1 MAWLRTLGE
10 DGLAGGAQ
18 YDPHKLSS
26 PQVFLLSMLIFL
38 AIAGFVA
45 AILYRQISTAFA
57 TNPGLNGLILG
68 VLAVGILLAFNQVI
82 RLFREVRWVNSFR
95 AGQETRNPVLLAPM
109 KALLSRSSATALST
123 SSMRSILDSIA
134 TRLDESRDISRYL
147 IGLLVFLGL
156 LGTFWGLLQTIGS
169 IGSTIQSLDP
179 GSGDTNDILN
189 SLKSGLSAP
198 LEGMGTAFS
207 SSLFGLAGS
216 LVLGFLDLQLG
227 KAQNRFYNEL
237 EEWLSSFT
245 RLGGSSMLG
254 DGEHSA
260 TAYQQ
265 ALMEQTAESLDKL
278 QRIMSRGEDDRRSN
292 NAIMVALVEQLR
304 ELTDKLDTDR
314 DMLHRMVVGQD
325 ELRPVLSRLA
335 DASGGGRDEI
345 VRSHLRNIE
354 AYMAR
359 LLEDSGN
366 GRAQMTEE
374 LRGEIRLVAR
384 TIAALAEEER
394 RD

>member
-1 MAWLRTLGE
+1 MT
-10 DGLAGGAQ
+10 
-18 YDPHKLSS
+18 DPRRYL
-26 PQVFLLSMLIFL
+26 VRMIIFL
-38 AIAGFVA
+38 VAVLVVAGVLFGPL
-45 AILYRQISTAFA
+45 IDAFMA
-57 TNPGLNGLILG
+57 NPALNGVILG
-68 VLAVGILLAFNQVI
+68 VAIIGILFVFQQVFALAPEASWI
-82 RLFREVRWVNSFR
+82 DSFR
-95 AGQETRNPVLLAPM
+95 NNMSMQRDPVLLAPV
-109 KALLSRSSATALST
+109 ATLLNERQSSGRQSTLSAMSLRSL
-123 SSMRSILDSIA
+123 LDSISV
-134 TRLDESRDISRYL
+134 RLEESRDISRYL
-147 IGLLVFLGL
+147 IGLLIFLGL
-156 LGTFWGLLQTIGS
+156 LGTFWGLLRTVGAVSDVINGLS
-169 IGSTIQSLDP
+169 IE
-179 GSGDTNDILN
+179 SGDLGTVFSDM
-189 SLKSGLSAP
+189 KAGLQSP
-198 LEGMGTAFS
+198 LAGMGTAFA

-245 RLGGSSMLG
+245 RLGGSSIIG

-314 DMLHRMVVGQD
+314 DMLHRMVSAQD
-325 ELRPVLSRLA
+325 DLRPVLSRLA

>member
-1 MAWLRTLGE
+1 VT
-10 DGLAGGAQ
+10 
-18 YDPHKLSS
+18 DPRRYL
-26 PQVFLLSMLIFL
+26 VRMIIFL
-38 AIAGFVA
+38 VAVLVVAGVLFVPLADAFMANA
-45 AILYRQISTAFA
+45 A
-57 TNPGLNGLILG
+57 LNGVILG
-68 VLAVGILLAFNQVI
+68 VAVIGILFVFQQVFRLAPEAAWI
-82 RLFREVRWVNSFR
+82 DSFR
-95 AGQETRNPVLLAPM
+95 NNMSMQRDPVLLAPV
-109 KALLSRSSATALST
+109 ATLLNERQSSGRQSTLSALSL
-123 SSMRSILDSIA
+123 RSLLDSISV
-134 TRLDESRDISRYL
+134 RLEESRDISRYL
-147 IGLLVFLGL
+147 IGLLIFLGL
-156 LGTFWGLLQTIGS
+156 LGTFWGLLRTVGAVSEVINGLS
-169 IGSTIQSLDP
+169 IE
-179 GSGDTNDILN
+179 SGDLGTVFGDM
-189 SLKSGLSAP
+189 KAGLQSP
-198 LEGMGTAFS
+198 LAGMGTAFA

-245 RLGGSSMLG
+245 RLGGSSIIG

-304 ELTDKLDTDR
+304 ELTDKLDNDR
-314 DMLHRMVVGQD
+314 DMLHRMVAGQD
-325 ELRPVLSRLA
+325 ELRPILSRLA
-335 DASGGGRDEI
+335 DSSGGGRDEI

-359 LLEDSGN
+359 LLEDTGN

>member
-1 MAWLRTLGE
+1 MTDPRRYLVRMILFLVAVVIVAGVLHAPLIDAFMAN
-10 DGLAGGAQ
+10 
-18 YDPHKLSS
+18 
-26 PQVFLLSMLIFL
+26 
-38 AIAGFVA
+38 A
-45 AILYRQISTAFA
+45 A
-57 TNPGLNGLILG
+57 LNGVILG
-68 VLAVGILLAFNQVI
+68 VAVLGILFVFQQVFRLAPEAAWI
-82 RLFREVRWVNSFR
+82 ESFR
-95 AGQETRNPVLLAPM
+95 NQMSVQREPSLLAPV
-109 KALLSRSSATALST
+109 ATLLAERQSSGRQSSLSALSL
-123 SSMRSILDSIA
+123 RSLLDSISV
-134 TRLDESRDISRYL
+134 RLEEGRDISRYL
-147 IGLLVFLGL
+147 IGLLIFLGL
-156 LGTFWGLLQTIGS
+156 LGTFWGLLRTVGAVSEVIDGLTIE
-169 IGSTIQSLDP
+169 
-179 GSGDTNDILN
+179 SGDLGTVFGDM
-189 SLKSGLSAP
+189 KAGLQSP
-198 LEGMGTAFS
+198 LSGMGTAFA

-245 RLGGSSMLG
+245 RLGGSSVLG

-278 QRIMSRGEDDRRSN
+278 QRIMARGEDDRRSN

-304 ELTDKLDTDR
+304 ELTDKLESDR
-314 DMLHRMVVGQD
+314 DVLHHLVAGQD
-325 ELRPVLSRLA
+325 ELRPILSRLA

-359 LLEDSGN
+359 LLEDTGN

>member
-1 MAWLRTLGE
+1 MT
-10 DGLAGGAQ
+10 
-18 YDPHKLSS
+18 DPRRYL
-26 PQVFLLSMLIFL
+26 VRMIIFL
-38 AIAGFVA
+38 VAVLVVAGVLFVPLADAFMANA
-45 AILYRQISTAFA
+45 A
-57 TNPGLNGLILG
+57 LNGVILG
-68 VLAVGILLAFNQVI
+68 VAVIGILFVFQQVFRLAPEAAWI
-82 RLFREVRWVNSFR
+82 DSFR
-95 AGQETRNPVLLAPM
+95 NNMSMQRDPVLLAPV
-109 KALLSRSSATALST
+109 ATLLNERQSSGRQSTLSALSL
-123 SSMRSILDSIA
+123 RSLLDSISV
-134 TRLDESRDISRYL
+134 RLEESRDISRYL
-147 IGLLVFLGL
+147 IGLLIFLGL
-156 LGTFWGLLQTIGS
+156 LGTFWGLLRTVGAVSEVINGLS
-169 IGSTIQSLDP
+169 IE
-179 GSGDTNDILN
+179 SGDLGTVFGDM
-189 SLKSGLSAP
+189 KAGLQSP
-198 LEGMGTAFS
+198 LAGMGTAFA

-245 RLGGSSMLG
+245 RLGGSSIIG

-304 ELTDKLDTDR
+304 ELTDKLDNDR
-314 DMLHRMVVGQD
+314 DMLHRMVAGQD
-325 ELRPVLSRLA
+325 ELRPILSRLA
-335 DASGGGRDEI
+335 DSSAGGRDEI

-359 LLEDSGN
+359 LLEDTGN

>member
-1 MAWLRTLGE
+1 MTDPRRYLVRMIIFLVAVLVVAGVLFSALIDAFMANTALNGVILGVAVI
-10 DGLAGGAQ
+10 GILFVFQ
-18 YDPHKLSS
+18 
-26 PQVFLLSMLIFL
+26 QVFLL
-38 AIAGFVA
+38 APEA
-45 AILYRQISTAFA
+45 AWID
-57 TNPGLNGLILG
+57 
-68 VLAVGILLAFNQVI
+68 
-82 RLFREVRWVNSFR
+82 SFR
-95 AGQETRNPVLLAPM
+95 NSMSMQRDPVLLAPV
-109 KALLSRSSATALST
+109 ATLLNERASSGRQGTLSAMSLRSL
-123 SSMRSILDSIA
+123 LDSISV
-134 TRLDESRDISRYL
+134 RLEESRDISRYL
-147 IGLLVFLGL
+147 IGLLIFLGL
-156 LGTFWGLLQTIGS
+156 LGTFWGLLRTVGAVSQVIDGLS
-169 IGSTIQSLDP
+169 IE
-179 GSGDTNDILN
+179 SGDLGAVFSDM
-189 SLKSGLSAP
+189 KAGLQSP
-198 LEGMGTAFS
+198 LAGMGTAFA

-245 RLGGSSMLG
+245 RLGGSSLLG

-314 DMLHRMVVGQD
+314 DLLHRMVAAHD
-325 ELRPVLSRLA
+325 DLRPVLTRLA
-335 DASGGGRDEI
+335 DSSGGGRDEI

-359 LLEDSGN
+359 MLEDSGN

>member
-1 MAWLRTLGE
+1 MTDPRRYLVRMIIFLVAVLVVAGVLFGPLIDAFMANPALNGVILGVAVI
-10 DGLAGGAQ
+10 GILFVFQ
-18 YDPHKLSS
+18 
-26 PQVFLLSMLIFL
+26 QVFLLAPEASWID
-38 AIAGFVA
+38 
-45 AILYRQISTAFA
+45 
-57 TNPGLNGLILG
+57 
-68 VLAVGILLAFNQVI
+68 
-82 RLFREVRWVNSFR
+82 SFR
-95 AGQETRNPVLLAPM
+95 NNMSMQRDPVLLAPV
-109 KALLSRSSATALST
+109 ATLLNERQSSGRQSTLSAMSLRSL
-123 SSMRSILDSIA
+123 LDSISV
-134 TRLDESRDISRYL
+134 RLEESRDISRYL
-147 IGLLVFLGL
+147 IGLLIFLGL
-156 LGTFWGLLQTIGS
+156 LGTFWGLLRTVGAVSDVINGLS
-169 IGSTIQSLDP
+169 VE
-179 GSGDTNDILN
+179 SGDLGTVFSDM
-189 SLKSGLSAP
+189 KAGLQSP
-198 LEGMGTAFS
+198 LSGMGTAFA

-245 RLGGSSMLG
+245 RLGGSSIIG

-314 DMLHRMVVGQD
+314 DMLHRMVSAQD
-325 ELRPVLSRLA
+325 DLRPVLHRLA

>member
-1 MAWLRTLGE
+1 MIL
-10 DGLAGGAQ
+10 
-18 YDPHKLSS
+18 
-26 PQVFLLSMLIFL
+26 FLLAVAIVIGILHAPLIDAFL
-38 AIAGFVA
+38 ANA
-45 AILYRQISTAFA
+45 A
-57 TNPGLNGLILG
+57 LNGVILG
-68 VLAVGILLAFNQVI
+68 VAVIGILFMFQQVLRLAP
-82 RLFREVRWVNSFR
+82 EARWIESFR
-95 AGQETRNPVLLAPM
+95 NQAAGLSVQQAP
-109 KALLSRSSATALST
+109 ALLGPVATLLSERQASGRQSSLSALSL
-123 SSMRSILDSIA
+123 RSLLDSISI
-134 TRLDESRDISRYL
+134 RLEESRDISRYL
-147 IGLLVFLGL
+147 IGLLIFLGL
-156 LGTFWGLLQTIGS
+156 LGTFWGLLNTVGAVSKVIDGLTIE
-169 IGSTIQSLDP
+169 
-179 GSGDTNDILN
+179 SGDLGTVFGEM
-189 SLKSGLSAP
+189 KVGLQSP
-198 LEGMGTAFS
+198 LAGMGTAFA

-237 EEWLSSFT
+237 EEWLSSLT
-245 RLGGSSMLG
+245 RLSGTSVLG
-254 DGEHSA
+254 EGEHSA
-260 TAYQQ
+260 TAFQQ

-278 QRIMSRGEDDRRSN
+278 QRIMARGEDDRRSA

-304 ELTDKLDTDR
+304 DLSDRMESDR
-314 DMLHRMVVGQD
+314 DLLHRLAVAQD
-325 ELRPVLSRLA
+325 ELRPVLTRLA
-335 DASGGGRDEI
+335 DATGGGRDEI

>member
-1 MAWLRTLGE
+1 MTDPRRYLVRMIVFLVAVLVVAGVLFSALIDAFMANPALNGVILGVAVI
-10 DGLAGGAQ
+10 GILFVFQ
-18 YDPHKLSS
+18 
-26 PQVFLLSMLIFL
+26 QVFLL
-38 AIAGFVA
+38 APEA
-45 AILYRQISTAFA
+45 AWID
-57 TNPGLNGLILG
+57 
-68 VLAVGILLAFNQVI
+68 
-82 RLFREVRWVNSFR
+82 SFR
-95 AGQETRNPVLLAPM
+95 NNMSMQRDPVLLVPVAT
-109 KALLSRSSATALST
+109 LLNERQSSGRQGTLSAMSLRSL
-123 SSMRSILDSIA
+123 LDSISV
-134 TRLDESRDISRYL
+134 RLEESRDISRYL
-147 IGLLVFLGL
+147 IGLLIFLGL
-156 LGTFWGLLQTIGS
+156 LGTFWGLLRTVGAVSQVIDGLS
-169 IGSTIQSLDP
+169 IE
-179 GSGDTNDILN
+179 SGDLGTVFSDM
-189 SLKSGLSAP
+189 KAGLQSP
-198 LEGMGTAFS
+198 LAGMGTAFA

-245 RLGGSSMLG
+245 RLGGSSILG

-278 QRIMSRGEDDRRSN
+278 QRVMSRGEDDRRSN

-304 ELTDKLDTDR
+304 ALTDKLDTDR
-314 DMLHRMVVGQD
+314 DVLHRMVAAQD
-325 ELRPVLSRLA
+325 DLRPVLSRLA

-359 LLEDSGN
+359 MLEDSGN

>member
-1 MAWLRTLGE
+1 MTDPRRYLVRMIIFLVAVLVVAGVLFGALIDAFMANPALNGVILGVALI
-10 DGLAGGAQ
+10 GILFVFQ
-18 YDPHKLSS
+18 
-26 PQVFLLSMLIFL
+26 QVFLLAPEASWID
-38 AIAGFVA
+38 
-45 AILYRQISTAFA
+45 
-57 TNPGLNGLILG
+57 
-68 VLAVGILLAFNQVI
+68 
-82 RLFREVRWVNSFR
+82 SFR
-95 AGQETRNPVLLAPM
+95 NNMSMQRDPVLLAPV
-109 KALLSRSSATALST
+109 ATLLNERQSSGRQSTLSAMSLRSL
-123 SSMRSILDSIA
+123 LDSISV
-134 TRLDESRDISRYL
+134 RLEESRDISRYL
-147 IGLLVFLGL
+147 IGLLIFLGL
-156 LGTFWGLLQTIGS
+156 LGTFWGLLRTVGAVSEVINGLS
-169 IGSTIQSLDP
+169 IE
-179 GSGDTNDILN
+179 SGDLGTVFSDM
-189 SLKSGLSAP
+189 KAGLQSP
-198 LEGMGTAFS
+198 LSGMGTAFA

-245 RLGGSSMLG
+245 RLGGSSIIG

-314 DMLHRMVVGQD
+314 DMLHRMVSAQD
-325 ELRPVLSRLA
+325 DLRPVLSRLA

-359 LLEDSGN
+359 MLEDSGN

>member
-1 MAWLRTLGE
+1 MT
-10 DGLAGGAQ
+10 
-18 YDPHKLSS
+18 DPRRYL
-26 PQVFLLSMLIFL
+26 VRMIIFL
-38 AIAGFVA
+38 VAVLVVAGVLFVPLADAFMANA
-45 AILYRQISTAFA
+45 A
-57 TNPGLNGLILG
+57 LNGVILG
-68 VLAVGILLAFNQVI
+68 VAVIGILFVFQQVFRLAPEAAWI
-82 RLFREVRWVNSFR
+82 DSFR
-95 AGQETRNPVLLAPM
+95 NNMSMQRDPVLLAPV
-109 KALLSRSSATALST
+109 ATLLNERQSSGRQSTLSALSL
-123 SSMRSILDSIA
+123 RSLLDSISV
-134 TRLDESRDISRYL
+134 RLEESRDISRYL
-147 IGLLVFLGL
+147 IGLLIFLGL
-156 LGTFWGLLQTIGS
+156 LGTFWGLLRTVGAVSEVINGLS
-169 IGSTIQSLDP
+169 IE
-179 GSGDTNDILN
+179 SGDLGTVFGDM
-189 SLKSGLSAP
+189 KAGLQSP
-198 LEGMGTAFS
+198 LAGMGTAFA

-245 RLGGSSMLG
+245 RLGGSSIIG

-304 ELTDKLDTDR
+304 ELTDKLDNDS
-314 DMLHRMVVGQD
+314 DMLHRMVAGQD
-325 ELRPVLSRLA
+325 ELRPILSRLA
-335 DASGGGRDEI
+335 DSSAGGRDEI

-359 LLEDSGN
+359 LLEDTGN

>member
-1 MAWLRTLGE
+1 MTDPRRYLVRMIIFLVAVLVVAGVLFGPLIDAFMANAALNGVILGVAVI
-10 DGLAGGAQ
+10 GILFVFQ
-18 YDPHKLSS
+18 
-26 PQVFLLSMLIFL
+26 QVFLL
-38 AIAGFVA
+38 APE
-45 AILYRQISTAFA
+45 A
-57 TNPGLNGLILG
+57 TWID
-68 VLAVGILLAFNQVI
+68 
-82 RLFREVRWVNSFR
+82 SFR
-95 AGQETRNPVLLAPM
+95 NNMSMQRDPVLLAPV
-109 KALLSRSSATALST
+109 ATLLNERQSSGRQSTLSAMSLRSL
-123 SSMRSILDSIA
+123 LDSISV
-134 TRLDESRDISRYL
+134 RLEESRDISRYL
-147 IGLLVFLGL
+147 IGLLIFLGL
-156 LGTFWGLLQTIGS
+156 LGTFWGLLRTVGAVSQVIDGLS
-169 IGSTIQSLDP
+169 IE
-179 GSGDTNDILN
+179 SGDLGTVFSDM
-189 SLKSGLSAP
+189 KSGLQSP
-198 LEGMGTAFS
+198 LAGMGTAFA

-245 RLGGSSMLG
+245 RLGGSSLIG

-278 QRIMSRGEDDRRSN
+278 QRIMSRGEEDRRSN
-292 NAIMVALVEQLR
+292 NAIMVSLVEQLR

-314 DMLHRMVVGQD
+314 DVLHRMVSAQD
-325 ELRPVLSRLA
+325 DLRPVLSRLA
-335 DASGGGRDEI
+335 DANGGGRDEI

-359 LLEDSGN
+359 MLEDSGN

>member
-1 MAWLRTLGE
+1 MTDPRRYLVRMIIFLVAVLVVAGVLFSALIDAFMANPALNGVILGVAVI
-10 DGLAGGAQ
+10 GILFVFQ
-18 YDPHKLSS
+18 
-26 PQVFLLSMLIFL
+26 QVFLL
-38 AIAGFVA
+38 APEA
-45 AILYRQISTAFA
+45 AWID
-57 TNPGLNGLILG
+57 
-68 VLAVGILLAFNQVI
+68 
-82 RLFREVRWVNSFR
+82 SFR
-95 AGQETRNPVLLAPM
+95 NSMSMQRDPVLLAPV
-109 KALLSRSSATALST
+109 ATLLNERASSGRQGTLSAMSLRSL
-123 SSMRSILDSIA
+123 LDSISV
-134 TRLDESRDISRYL
+134 RLEESRDISRYL
-147 IGLLVFLGL
+147 IGLLIFLGL
-156 LGTFWGLLQTIGS
+156 LGTFWGLLRTVGAVSQVIDGLS
-169 IGSTIQSLDP
+169 IE
-179 GSGDTNDILN
+179 SGDLGAVFSDM
-189 SLKSGLSAP
+189 KAGLQSP
-198 LEGMGTAFS
+198 LAGMGTAFA

-245 RLGGSSMLG
+245 RLGGSSLLG

-314 DMLHRMVVGQD
+314 DLLHRMVAAHD
-325 ELRPVLSRLA
+325 DLRPVLTRLA
-335 DASGGGRDEI
+335 DSSGGGRDEI

-359 LLEDSGN
+359 MLEDSGN

>member
-1 MAWLRTLGE
+1 VT
-10 DGLAGGAQ
+10 
-18 YDPHKLSS
+18 DPRRYL
-26 PQVFLLSMLIFL
+26 VRMIIFL
-38 AIAGFVA
+38 VAVLVVAGVLFGPL
-45 AILYRQISTAFA
+45 IDAFMA
-57 TNPGLNGLILG
+57 NPALNGVILG
-68 VLAVGILLAFNQVI
+68 VAIIGILFVFQQVFALAPEASWI
-82 RLFREVRWVNSFR
+82 DSFR
-95 AGQETRNPVLLAPM
+95 NNMSMQRDPVLLAPV
-109 KALLSRSSATALST
+109 ATLLNERQSSGRQSTLSAMSLRSL
-123 SSMRSILDSIA
+123 LDSISV
-134 TRLDESRDISRYL
+134 RLEESRDISRYL
-147 IGLLVFLGL
+147 IGLLIFLGL
-156 LGTFWGLLQTIGS
+156 LGTFWGLLRTVGAVSDVINGLS
-169 IGSTIQSLDP
+169 IE
-179 GSGDTNDILN
+179 SGDLGTVFSDM
-189 SLKSGLSAP
+189 KAGLQSP
-198 LEGMGTAFS
+198 LAGMGTAFA

-245 RLGGSSMLG
+245 RLGGSSIIG

-314 DMLHRMVVGQD
+314 DMLHRMVSAQD
-325 ELRPVLSRLA
+325 DLRPVLSRLA